1 MQNLRT
7 SKFECSIAL
16 LPLIDDITVICAVI
30 TNVIICK
37 KKWLLMMINNAIIIV
52 EKNQC
57 TFLHSTTS

>member
-1 MQNLRT
+1 MQNLRI

-37 KKWLLMMINNAIIIV
+37 KMIINND
-52 EKNQC
+52 
-57 TFLHSTTS
+57 